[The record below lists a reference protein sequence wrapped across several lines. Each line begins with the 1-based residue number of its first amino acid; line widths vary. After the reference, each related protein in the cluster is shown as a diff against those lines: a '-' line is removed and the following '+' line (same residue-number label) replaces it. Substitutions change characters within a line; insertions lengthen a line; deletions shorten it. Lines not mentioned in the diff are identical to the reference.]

1 MVAISPSSTSAIA
14 VPFPRASRLPSRPG
28 GMERKPLGTGGEM
41 AAGTNDRTARTAG
54 ALGGALVLAALMA
67 LLGLAAGF
75 AVVSASLLPAR
86 RRART
91 PVERLNDGAF
101 AVVLSAVSLLL
112 GITARPWTA
121 ALPGL
126 VGGVLGGLF
135 LRREP
140 DGGAGKGPSDPG
152 PGGSPA
158 R

>member
-1 MVAISPSSTSAIA
+1 
-14 VPFPRASRLPSRPG
+14 
-28 GMERKPLGTGGEM
+28 MEGKPLGTGGEM

-54 ALGGALVLAALMA
+54 ALGGALVLAALGVLLASGSGLGLAALMA

-75 AVVSASLLPAR
+75 AVVSAGLLPAR

-135 LRREP
+135 LRRGP
-140 DGGAGKGPSDPG
+140 DGGAGQGPSDPG